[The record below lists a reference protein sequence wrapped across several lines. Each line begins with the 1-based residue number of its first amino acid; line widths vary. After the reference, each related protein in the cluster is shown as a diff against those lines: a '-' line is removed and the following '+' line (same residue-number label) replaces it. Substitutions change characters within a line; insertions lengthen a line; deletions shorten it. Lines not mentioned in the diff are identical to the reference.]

1 MYDGNTMQLKS
12 SFVHSDV
19 IDEVLYGN
27 IQGQD
32 MYYHQDGLNS
42 VKALTD
48 GGGNEMARY
57 DYDAWGNL
65 TTTLPSIAN
74 PFTYTGREWDKETGL
89 YYYRARYYDPKV
101 GRFISKD
108 PIGLAGG
115 INLYSYVGNNPVNFV
130 DPLGL
135 WRWPGSIYDEAM
147 KDAATKFPNS
157 QHNGLGD
164 AYRHCLASCMMT
176 KENGVVSA
184 DVSGWANEKEATGHI
199 IRNVVNVQWMI
210 LIIKREEI

>member
-1 MYDGNTMQLKS
+1 MKW
-12 SFVHSDV
+12 
-19 IDEVLYGN
+19 
-27 IQGQD
+27 QD
-32 MYYHQDGLNS
+32 
-42 VKALTD
+42 
-48 GGGNEMARY
+48 
-57 DYDAWGNL
+57 
-65 TTTLPSIAN
+65 TTTMHGGISQLHYPQLPTHLLI
-74 PFTYTGREWDKETGL
+74 
-89 YYYRARYYDPKV
+89 RAESGIKRQGCITTEQDTMTPKV

-184 DVSGWANEKEATGHI
+184 DVSGWANEK
-199 IRNVVNVQWMI
+199 
-210 LIIKREEI
+210 KRRLDT